1 VEPPRTLD
9 DVRKLISRPFSAEE
23 NGSATSSISEK
34 EKTNELN
41 KLIVGIGVE
50 KHTPHPHP
58 HPPTEEKSNI
68 MYVPICL

>member
-1 VEPPRTLD
+1 MEPPRTLD

-41 KLIVGIGVE
+41 KLIVGTGVE
-50 KHTPHPHP
+50 KHTPPP